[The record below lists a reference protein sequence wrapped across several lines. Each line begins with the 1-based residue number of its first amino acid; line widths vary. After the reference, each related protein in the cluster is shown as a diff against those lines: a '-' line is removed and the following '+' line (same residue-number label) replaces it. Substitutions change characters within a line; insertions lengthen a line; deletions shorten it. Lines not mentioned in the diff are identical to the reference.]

1 MLNFDQNHM
10 IQEAL
15 LLHQNGQLD
24 LAEVQYKKLLE
35 DFPQN
40 TLILTNLGTIKLQ
53 KNNLEDGIHLIE
65 KSLLINPRQP
75 NALNNLGVFL
85 QKHNRSQE
93 ALDRYNSAIAIESNY
108 PEAYSNKGN
117 ALMDLNRFDEALDSY
132 NHAIRIKSDY
142 AQAFS
147 NRGNALKE
155 LNRLNDS
162 LESYNQA
169 IELNPNYANAFAN
182 RAEVL
187 KKIGNKEKSIV
198 DYQRAIELNPEIEYI
213 NGELLNAKMNLCIWN
228 NYTSQVSEL
237 IHQIKKDKKVSSP
250 FSLLSLLDEPLI
262 LKKAS
267 EIYVNDKYA
276 SIKNQKLE
284 FSKQRKSKVKV
295 GYFSPD
301 FRKHPI
307 ATLTSEIYEL
317 HDKDNFEIHAFYF
330 GPDTNDEM
338 NFRIR
343 EGVDYFHEISL
354 LSNDDVV
361 SFARGLEIDI
371 AVDLTGFTELHRT
384 AIFAM
389 RVAPIQVSYIGFL
402 GTMGSNFHDYI
413 LADLTIIPKNNR
425 KYYSEKV
432 AYLSNYQA
440 NDSKRIYPEIDIKRK
455 DIGLPESGFVF
466 CCFNNTY
473 KITPEIFDSWA
484 RILNAVKG
492 SVMLIYVDNE
502 AAKNNL
508 KREIL
513 SRRVDSSRLFF
524 EGRLPF
530 SEYLARYRLVDL
542 FLDTYPYN
550 AGTTASDA
558 LWMGLPVLT
567 LSGNSFSSRMAASLL
582 NAVNIPE
589 LITNSQSKYEA
600 KAIELATNSKKINSI
615 KENLANKIDST
626 PLFDSVKFT
635 KNLESL
641 YFKMFERHSN
651 RLEPDDIYSQN

>member
-1 MLNFDQNHM
+1 
-10 IQEAL
+10 
-15 LLHQNGQLD
+15 
-24 LAEVQYKKLLE
+24 
-35 DFPQN
+35 
-40 TLILTNLGTIKLQ
+40 
-53 KNNLEDGIHLIE
+53 
-65 KSLLINPRQP
+65 
-75 NALNNLGVFL
+75 
-85 QKHNRSQE
+85 
-93 ALDRYNSAIAIESNY
+93 
-108 PEAYSNKGN
+108 
-117 ALMDLNRFDEALDSY
+117 
-132 NHAIRIKSDY
+132 
-142 AQAFS
+142 
-147 NRGNALKE
+147 
-155 LNRLNDS
+155 
-162 LESYNQA
+162 
-169 IELNPNYANAFAN
+169 
-182 RAEVL
+182 
-187 KKIGNKEKSIV
+187 
-198 DYQRAIELNPEIEYI
+198 
-213 NGELLNAKMNLCIWN
+213 
-228 NYTSQVSEL
+228 
-237 IHQIKKDKKVSSP
+237 
-250 FSLLSLLDEPLI
+250 
-262 LKKAS
+262 
-267 EIYVNDKYA
+267 
-276 SIKNQKLE
+276 
-284 FSKQRKSKVKV
+284 
-295 GYFSPD
+295 
-301 FRKHPI
+301 
-307 ATLTSEIYEL
+307 
-317 HDKDNFEIHAFYF
+317 
-330 GPDTNDEM
+330 
-338 NFRIR
+338 
-343 EGVDYFHEISL
+343 
-354 LSNDDVV
+354 
-361 SFARGLEIDI
+361 
-371 AVDLTGFTELHRT
+371 
-384 AIFAM
+384 
-389 RVAPIQVSYIGFL
+389 
-402 GTMGSNFHDYI
+402 MGSNFHDYI